1 MNKNEL
7 ENQIQALF
15 KLWIKEKDKQEVD
28 KVRYAGPVL
37 GEKEYEN
44 ILESI
49 FLTRLRDW
57 RLYLEP
63 FRKW

>member
-49 FLTRLRDW
+49 FSDW
-57 RLYLEP
+57 WSGGKYTLDAE
-63 FRKW
+63 